1 MVYGWDRGV
10 VIMQEPVLRN
20 LTLKSFSSRNLRI
33 RLHRRLS
40 QALHLHDNKT
50 GNLGINV
57 NGYGRHT
64 VLDFDPGA
72 DFHTYGVQVDPDPV
86 SPDKHAIISYL
97 LDGKVTNTFKT
108 IDYDDRYNTF
118 ITKAIAEGREKRT
131 WDIAITG
138 QIGGKNE
145 MVSAIPKTGMPI

>member
-1 MVYGWDRGV
+1 MGTDD
-10 VIMQEPVLRN
+10 IQCLI
-20 LTLKSFSSRNLRI
+20 LI
-33 RLHRRLS
+33 R
-40 QALHLHDNKT
+40 
-50 GNLGINV
+50 
-57 NGYGRHT
+57 
-64 VLDFDPGA
+64 GA

-145 MVSAIPKTGMPI
+145 NGIGYPEDRNANLRNVSMDVDWVRVFTGMKQNQRFLKSRNIPSRSLIIPVLW